1 MNKFL
6 TFTIVIIVLLPGVTF
21 ARVDTAA
28 GKCDDALRIE
38 MMKHIIV
45 LLQTYLAYLQPSVYY
60 ASRGT
65 PTVLGIAT
73 SSTAAIE
80 EIKQRRNRCGLG
92 AGRRS
97 SSTISTATSTAQLP
111 QLMVSM
117 VGATNT
123 FSVTAN
129 QSLQPTEVVIDLEN
143 LPTNIPK
150 PSQILLRAALTGGT
164 IMTIPLSNV
173 PSTRTYTADLR
184 DRIGP
189 GDSWL
194 GVFTVEFPSTVA
206 PAYLQYTATLSTNG
220 VVRTANLENR
230 GVGATGLVFSESN
243 ENPTSTTVRVKTND
257 TTEGVTGLGFTMRPT
272 GGFVQLER
280 VYVEIEASESVFN
293 VLAQTRLR
301 INNQWYSSTEIITNG
316 NYSDTSVLVRFDVDT
331 FVNYQQEVNARLE
344 VDILPQGDQSYPNGT
359 ALRAWIDAS
368 VALTRARG
376 DGQLASTTISGGVE
390 GTEFQLDSSNPSVGT
405 GGVSEN

>member
-1 MNKFL
+1 VNKFL
-6 TFTIVIIVLLPGVTF
+6 TFIIVIIVLLPGVTF

-28 GKCDDALRIE
+28 SKCDDALRFE

-45 LLQTYLAYLQPSVYY
+45 LLQTYLAYLQPSVHY
-60 ASRGT
+60 ASQGT

-73 SSTAAIE
+73 SSATTIE

-92 AGRRS
+92 AGGRS
-97 SSTISTATSTAQLP
+97 SSSATVTTQSAPL
-111 QLMVSM
+111 VVDM

-129 QSLQPTEVVIDLEN
+129 QPLQPTEVVIDLEN
-143 LPTNIPK
+143 LPTNILK

-164 IMTIPLSNV
+164 IMTIPLSNA

-189 GDSWL
+189 DDSWL

-257 TTEGVTGLGFTMRPT
+257 TTEGVTMLGFTMRPT
-272 GGFVQLER
+272 GGFVLLER
-280 VYVEIEASESVFN
+280 VYVEIEASEPVFN

-301 INNQWYSSTEIITNG
+301 IHNQWYSSTEITTNG
-316 NYSDTSVLVRFDVDT
+316 HYSDTSVLVRFDVDT

-359 ALRAWIDAS
+359 ALRAWIDES

-390 GTEFQLDSSNPSVGT
+390 GTEFQLDSSNPSGGT